1 MDKEYRDNLM
11 YGVNINTLLNKDVV
25 GMFNTLP
32 YGVSVCNVPSTNKST
47 NGTKEGIISD
57 RVYDILLS
65 SVTAGYTTTHSKKSH
80 KKNKT
85 RKK

>member
-1 MDKEYRDNLM
+1 MDNEYRDNLM
-11 YGVNINTLLNKDVV
+11 HGVNINTLLNNDVV
-25 GMFNTLP
+25 GRFNTLP
-32 YGVSVCNVPSTNKST
+32 YGISVCNVPSPNKSSRE
-47 NGTKEGIISD
+47 TKEGIISD

-65 SVTAGYTTTHSKKSH
+65 SVTAGYTTNHSKKSS